1 MWLGAPALKMQMT
14 LLAPVPLEPDSAE
27 RDLPAHQAVTMAGA
41 DFNQPRRDGVMR
53 MTSEPVGVERFVQG
67 GSKESNPYQP
77 PGQERGDSWACK
89 QNSFPVA
96 DGITLGHIAT
106 LFGISYGNQ
115 TAYHYLSGNRI
126 ETSGQGSTLQVA

>member
-53 MTSEPVGVERFVQG
+53 MTSEQVGF
-67 GSKESNPYQP
+67 
-77 PGQERGDSWACK
+77 GDSFK
-89 QNSFPVA
+89 E
-96 DGITLGHIAT
+96 GHKNLTRTSHRVKKEVIHGPA
-106 LFGISYGNQ
+106 S
-115 TAYHYLSGNRI
+115 RI
-126 ETSGQGSTLQVA
+126 HSR